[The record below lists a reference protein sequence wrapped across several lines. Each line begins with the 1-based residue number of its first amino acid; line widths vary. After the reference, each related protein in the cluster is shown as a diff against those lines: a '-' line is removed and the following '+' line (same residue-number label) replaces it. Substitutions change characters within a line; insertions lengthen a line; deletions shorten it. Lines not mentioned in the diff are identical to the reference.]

1 MPLCQIKPLRSQYQ
15 PKVLSFLERFRLH
28 AVLLAAALALPAAQA
43 DVWGYVDARGVAH
56 FASEKLDDRYELFF
70 RSGSGGGFDTRQ
82 GVSSAPVVTDLPPAP
97 PPTPRPTGLPT
108 APPKLLA
115 FFEVSPRFKAVQHH
129 LREAAQRFNLDM
141 ELLQAVIAT
150 ESGFDPRAVS
160 PKGAMGL
167 MQVIAPT
174 AARFGVVATRTASVQ
189 AQLFDP
195 RTNVMTGSRYLRD
208 LLNLFD
214 GNLELALAGY
224 NAGEGAVQRAGNRI
238 PNFPETQN
246 YVRTV
251 MQLYTA
257 LKPPQPVLEA
267 RREAAA
273 NQPVQRL
280 RMEIMPT
287 PAAVPGLPGVAVPG
301 AMAGRANMPPSL
313 QAVPVAAAQ
322 GAPVAPVVAADQ
334 VPNAPAHGGPA
345 SAANSEV
352 SPAR

>member
-1 MPLCQIKPLRSQYQ
+1 MM
-15 PKVLSFLERFRLH
+15 
-28 AVLLAAALALPAAQA
+28 AALGMSSSHA

-56 FASEKLDDRYELFF
+56 FASEKLDERYELFF
-70 RSGSGGGFDTRQ
+70 RSGASSGFDTRQ
-82 GVSSAPVVTDLPPAP
+82 GVNAPVVTDLPPAP

-160 PKGAMGL
+160 PKGALGL
-167 MQVIAPT
+167 MQVIPPT
-174 AARFGVVATRTASVQ
+174 AARFGVVGTRAAPVE

-195 RTNVMTGSRYLRD
+195 RTNVMTGSRYLRE
-208 LLNLFD
+208 LLNMFD
-214 GNLELALAGY
+214 GNLELALASY

-251 MQLYTA
+251 LQLYGA
-257 LKPPQPVLEA
+257 LKPPQPVRDA

-273 NQPVQRL
+273 PQTVNRL
-280 RMEIMPT
+280 RMEIVPT
-287 PAAVPGLPGVAVPG
+287 PATVPGVPGVAVPG
-301 AMAGRANMPPSL
+301 TMPGRANMPPSL
-313 QAVPVAAAQ
+313 QAVPAGAAASGGAGSGTGASFNYAVTPVTV
-322 GAPVAPVVAADQ
+322 GAPLAAGA
-334 VPNAPAHGGPA
+334 NPA
-345 SAANSEV
+345 SAASASGAATPEP
-352 SPAR
+352 SASR